1 MAFRALRRTVAEI
14 DERHRDAMT
23 TTGDQLGD
31 APTGADRSASRRGF
45 LTRAATGGAI
55 AVGASALSVATG
67 VPRALAQTTQGGEG
81 EGSGDPTAGTT
92 PGTAPAAPAAGS
104 GTPPIVEG
112 TDLVLVVFLQSIE
125 LAAVEAYGAMVS
137 TGRLAPAVAQTARQ
151 FSLNHTEHGK
161 DLGELAGGQAT
172 TVANPRLVSELTPRI
187 AAATTQ
193 DELATIAYELEESI
207 AATYAATL
215 GQFADFQAAAEASR
229 ILPVDSQQAI
239 VWSQVLYP
247 DPNEWATQ
255 ITRWIPNFQSASG
268 AINITEYA
276 AS

>member
-14 DERHRDAMT
+14 DERHPDAVM
-23 TTGDQLGD
+23 TTGDHSSD
-31 APTGADRSASRRGF
+31 EPARTDRSASRRGF
-45 LTRAATGGAI
+45 LTRAATGGAL
-55 AVGASALSVATG
+55 AVGASALSISSG
-67 VPRALAQTTQGGEG
+67 VPRALAQTTEG
-81 EGSGDPTAGTT
+81 DGSEPTAGTT
-92 PGTAPAAPAAGS
+92 PGTEPTAPAAPAGE
-104 GTPPIVEG
+104 PPIVEG

-125 LAAVEAYGAMVS
+125 LAASEAYNAMVE
-137 TGRLAPAVAQTARQ
+137 TGKLAPAVAQTARQ
-151 FSLNHTEHGK
+151 FTLNHTEHAK
-161 DLGELAGGQAT
+161 ALAELAGGAAT
-172 TVANPRLVSELTPRI
+172 TVANPRLISELTPRI
-187 AAATTQ
+187 AAATTR

-215 GQFADFQAAAEASR
+215 GQFDAFQAAGEASR

-247 DPNEWATQ
+247 DTNEWATQ

>member
-14 DERHRDAMT
+14 DERHRDAVT

-67 VPRALAQTTQGGEG
+67 VPRALAQTGE
-81 EGSGDPTAGTT
+81 GDPTAGTT
-92 PGTAPAAPAAGS
+92 PGTAPAAPPAAA

-125 LAAVEAYGAMVS
+125 LAAVQAYAAMVDS
-137 TGRLAPAVAQTARQ
+137 GKLAPAVAQTARQ

-161 DLGELAGGQAT
+161 ALGELAGGQAT

-187 AAATTQ
+187 AAAATR
-193 DELATIAYELEESI
+193 EEIATIAYELEESI
-207 AATYAATL
+207 TATYAATL

>member
-14 DERHRDAMT
+14 DERHRDAVT
-23 TTGDQLGD
+23 TTGDQIGD
-31 APTGADRSASRRGF
+31 APVGADRSASRRGF

-55 AVGASALSVATG
+55 AVGASALSVTG
-67 VPRALAQTTQGGEG
+67 ASRALAQTTQGGEG
-81 EGSGDPTAGTT
+81 EGDPTAGTT
-92 PGTAPAAPAAGS
+92 PGTAPAAPAAPTGE
-104 GTPPIVEG
+104 PAIVEG

-125 LAAVEAYGAMVS
+125 LAAVQAYAAMVE
-137 TGRLAPAVAQTARQ
+137 TGKLAPAVAQTARQ
-151 FSLNHTEHGK
+151 FSLNHAEHSTA
-161 DLGELAGGQAT
+161 LGELAGGQAT

-187 AAATTQ
+187 AAAGTRE
-193 DELATIAYELEESI
+193 ELATIAYELEESI

-215 GQFADFQAAAEASR
+215 GQFDDFRAAAEASS